1 MKNFREL
8 IIWQKGIDLVIDI
21 YKFSNDLPSDEKYG
35 LISQIRRASVSIP
48 SNIAEGSSRNS
59 EKDFK
64 RFLEIAIGS
73 AFELETQILII
84 QKLSLIDKS
93 KCDILIQSLQEEQK
107 MINSLIIKIKK
118 ANS

>member
-1 MKNFREL
+1 MKNFRKL
-8 IIWQKGIDLVIDI
+8 IIWQKGIDLVVDI
-21 YKFSNDLPSDEKYG
+21 YTFSNELPSDEKYG
-35 LISQIRRASVSIP
+35 LLTQIRRASVSIP
-48 SNIAEGSSRNS
+48 SNIAEGSSRSS

-73 AFELETQILII
+73 AFELETQLLIV
-84 QKLSLIDKS
+84 QKLNLVDKS

-107 MINSLIIKIKK
+107 MINSLITKIK

>member
-1 MKNFREL
+1 MKNFRNL
-8 IIWQKGIDLVIDI
+8 NIWQKGIDLVIEI

-35 LISQIRRASVSIP
+35 LINQIRRASVSIP

-84 QKLSLIDKS
+84 QKLNLIEKS
-93 KCDILIQSLQEEQK
+93 KCDILIQSLQSEQK
-107 MINSLIIKIKK
+107 MINSLIIKIKNAK
-118 ANS
+118 S

>member
-21 YKFSNDLPSDEKYG
+21 YKFSNDLPSDEKFG

-48 SNIAEGSSRNS
+48 SNIAEGCSRHS
-59 EKDFK
+59 EKDLK
-64 RFLEIAIGS
+64 RFLEIAVGS

-118 ANS
+118 AKS